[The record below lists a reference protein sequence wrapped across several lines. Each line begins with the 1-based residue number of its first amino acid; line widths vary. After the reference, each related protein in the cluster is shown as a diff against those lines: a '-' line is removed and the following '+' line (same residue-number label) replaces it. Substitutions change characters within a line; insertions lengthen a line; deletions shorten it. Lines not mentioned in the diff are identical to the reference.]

1 MSFYN
6 YPQVVPHLVEDVN
19 LKRARVET
27 EEGDAIRVT
36 GINCGDK
43 VTIVPT
49 LTEGTKIAD
58 YTINNV
64 DGELYAPEAPT
75 PPVTEVSITPAVS
88 TGTKIADFSI
98 NNVAGELYTPDPSVT
113 EASITPTISTGT
125 KIADFSINN
134 VAGALYAPQGGVGQA
149 YPGSTGG
156 EIFNYYGTDA
166 QANTAGGPYS
176 TTIGIDNKN
185 VGSQNLVGGGS
196 NTISGDGSKS
206 NNIVFGHSNS
216 VTLEKDSANF
226 ASSGVFGE
234 GNTILLDKKE
244 TSFYASFLIGRNL
257 MYDTRNTNDELNG
270 CVIVGKFNPDLFRLT
285 NPSFLVGC
293 GNNANDRRTAM
304 EINYDTTKICNSL
317 TLPYDSTVVNAIT
330 PALSTPASI
339 ADMTLATKAY
349 VDGNAN
355 MPMKHLANALT
366 NLDETSFP
374 MSFYT
379 YCTNARPTDS
389 NLRISLRI
397 NGSCYSK
404 SLYNFLAVDG
414 SFECYRSAYDSTTQ
428 TTAFWRY
435 RFGWDWAAQQ
445 LSLTGSMSW
454 EMSDAGAI
462 SNVTHGLTGLVITI
476 YQIETY

>member
-64 DGELYAPEAPT
+64 DGELYAPEAPEV
-75 PPVTEVSITPAVS
+75 PITEVSITPSVA

-98 NNVAGELYTPDPSVT
+98 NNVAGELYAP
-113 EASITPTISTGT
+113 AS
-125 KIADFSINN
+125 
-134 VAGALYAPQGGVGQA
+134 QGVGEA

-156 EIFNYYGTDA
+156 EIFNYYGTDTH
-166 QANTAGGPYS
+166 ANTASGNQG
-176 TTIGIDNKN
+176 TTIGYNNKN
-185 VGSQNLVGGGS
+185 IGDTTLVGGSGNKITGS
-196 NTISGDGSKS
+196 FAS
-206 NNIVFGHSNS
+206 NYSNIVFGANNSINATKSNIALTASGLFGYGHS
-216 VTLEKDSANF
+216 
-226 ASSGVFGE
+226 
-234 GNTILLDKKE
+234 ILLDKKN
-244 TSFYASFLIGRNL
+244 TGVNSSFLIGNSL
-257 MYDTRNTNDELNG
+257 MFDTRNESDQLNG
-270 CVIVGKFNPDLFRLT
+270 CVIVGKFNPDFFHLS
-285 NPSFLVGC
+285 NPTFCVGC
-293 GNNANDRRTAM
+293 GNNSSDRRWAIET
-304 EINYDTTKICNSL
+304 NYDTTKICNSL

-330 PALSTPASI
+330 QPLSTPAST

-355 MPMKHLANALT
+355 MPMKHLTNALT

-374 MSFYT
+374 MNFYT

-414 SFECYRSAYDSTTQ
+414 SFECYRSSYDSTTQ
-428 TTAFWRY
+428 ITAFWRY
-435 RFGWDWAAQQ
+435 RFGWDWASQQ

-454 EMSDAGAI
+454 EMSDTGVI